1 MSEGKNE
8 GVSLWL
14 TLALAVIML
23 LFPSW
28 PWMSPQITL
37 VCGIMLPCM
46 GYVWKGRYASLSA
59 MLAGLEGQLFLTLPR
74 SAQARP
80 VTFSSKAM

>member
-1 MSEGKNE
+1 MVNLSLGCYHASISFMALD
-8 GVSLWL
+8 VSTDYTCLWDNA
-14 TLALAVIML
+14 ALY
-23 LFPSW
+23 
-28 PWMSPQITL
+28 
-37 VCGIMLPCM
+37 